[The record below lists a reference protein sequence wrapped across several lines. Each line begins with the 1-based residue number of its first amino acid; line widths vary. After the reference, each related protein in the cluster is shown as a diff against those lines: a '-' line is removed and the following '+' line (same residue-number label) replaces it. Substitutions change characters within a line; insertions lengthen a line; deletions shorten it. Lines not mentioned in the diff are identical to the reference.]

1 MVVGEDDPAHLQALR
16 RPGRLSALRSAAATS
31 PGTVDIGLPS
41 RAPQDRATGALGQDR
56 TTGALGQDRT
66 TGALGQDRTT
76 GALGRDRT
84 TGALGRG
91 GACWR
96 QVGAARWRRRG
107 RRSPWPRSVPDGNG
121 RRGPRAPT
129 PIA

>member
-1 MVVGEDDPAHLQALR
+1 MVVGEDDPAHLRALR
-16 RPGRLSALRSAAATS
+16 HPGGLSALRSAAATS

-41 RAPQDRATGALGQDR
+41 RAPQDR

-66 TGALGQDRTT
+66 TGALGQDR
-76 GALGRDRT
+76 A

-96 QVGAARWRRRG
+96 PVGTARWRRRG